1 MGLEIDYIAHT
12 NNLKNIDCNLKII
25 ISFFLMI
32 LAILIN
38 LPVISILITITIA
51 IALLFVANVPL
62 RFYLK
67 FISIPFGFS
76 LITCIF
82 MIFFFGTGPVIFDT
96 GFFNIVI
103 RSDALELGIATFFRT
118 LACFSCLG
126 FLSSTTPIAEIVNS
140 LAILKLPKIFI
151 EIALLM
157 YNIVF
162 IFLDQI
168 EVMTNAQKTRLGY
181 YGIHNS
187 YRSLGLLISN
197 LFFKSLDKGE
207 QLQQALDSRGY
218 NGSLPKYSL

>member
-1 MGLEIDYIAHT
+1 MGLEIDYIAHE
-12 NNLKNIDCNLKII
+12 NNLKDINPNVKII

-38 LPVISILITITIA
+38 LPIVSILITVAIA
-51 IALLFVANVPL
+51 IILLTVAKVPL

-82 MIFFFGTGPVIFDT
+82 LVFFFGTGPVIFDT
-96 GFFNIVI
+96 GFFNIVV
-103 RSDALELGIATFFRT
+103 RSDALELGITTFFRT
-118 LACFSCLG
+118 LACFSSLG
-126 FLSSTTPIAEIVNS
+126 FLSSTTPIAEIVHS
-140 LAILKLPKIFI
+140 LSIIKIPQICI

-157 YNIVF
+157 YNSVF

-181 YGIHNS
+181 YGFNNS
-187 YRSLGLLISN
+187 YRSFGLLISN
-197 LFFKSLDKGE
+197 LFFKSLEKGE

-218 NGSLPKYSL
+218 TGSIPKYSA